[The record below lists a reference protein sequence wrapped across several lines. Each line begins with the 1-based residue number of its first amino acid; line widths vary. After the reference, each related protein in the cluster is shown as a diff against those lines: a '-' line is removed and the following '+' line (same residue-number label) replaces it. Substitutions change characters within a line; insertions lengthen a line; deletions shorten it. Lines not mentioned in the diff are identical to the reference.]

1 MGSKEEEYKEIFM
14 AEAMENYEEINRVLT
29 DLEKNLDDKDMV
41 NALFRITH
49 TLKGNAAGM
58 GFNDIS
64 SLAHVIEDL
73 FGEVREGNLK
83 LTKDMFTSLF
93 KAVDTLGA
101 LINGLKDGTT
111 VSFRGIKTKLEV
123 IINRVR
129 AGEEK
134 EVASDKIEKEVK
146 QELPKQEEKAIEAKK
161 KTPAKPKSKKA
172 SPKKDKK
179 AENSEKVSVEKMSV
193 NEEIVK
199 SEPEVVLNK
208 EQLETLNELLGNEKE
223 TKEEAKNEIEVEDTG
238 NKITFSDLVQV
249 PVRKLDNLLNLV
261 GELIIER
268 DRIIAAHEGNNNEYA
283 RLNRISS
290 DLQYSVMDVR
300 LVQVGF
306 LFNKFHRVVRDAAS
320 IEDKRVN
327 LDLKGVT
334 TEIDRNILQIIS
346 DSLIHLIRNS
356 VSHGIESPSERKKAG
371 KPEEGTVTLAARND
385 NDGVIIE
392 IIDDGKGIDV
402 EIVKQKALEKGLV
415 TREMLPIMNEQELLM
430 LIFEAGFSTRDQ
442 VSSLSGRGVGMDVV
456 KKALDSI
463 GGNINLSTEKG
474 KGTTITLKLPSSM
487 AVKGTLLFESENQQY
502 AIPLSYTEAVVS
514 FYKSELHKVSN
525 GLVATHL
532 GKTISIVFLRDLFNL
547 QPGQNINAQKL
558 LQSSYDNIHPEQQL
572 DAVIVSYNGRTVGL
586 VVDKLLQ
593 QKEIV
598 EKPLMKPLDQ
608 IKLLSGVTIL
618 GNGHVCPVLNI
629 AAITTMIFNINLTN
643 QKV

>member
-1 MGSKEEEYKEIFM
+1 MSSKEEEYKEIFL
-14 AEAMENYEEINRVLT
+14 AEAQENFEDVNRLLT
-29 DLEKNLDDKDMV
+29 DLEKNLEDKNIV

-58 GFNDIS
+58 GFLDIS

-73 FGEVREGNLK
+73 FGEVREGKLK
-83 LTKDMFTSLF
+83 LTKEMFTSLF

-101 LINGLKDGTT
+101 LINSLKDGSK

-123 IINRVR
+123 IINRAKEEA
-129 AGEEK
+129 AGVAVPSVEEGNK
-134 EVASDKIEKEVK
+134 TETLVTI
-146 QELPKQEEKAIEAKK
+146 KK
-161 KTPAKPKSKKA
+161 VPTKTQV
-172 SPKKDKK
+172 
-179 AENSEKVSVEKMSV
+179 SEKVKKAASAEEDEAKTEELSVPQL
-193 NEEIVK
+193 EEINKLISQDEEDEDTGV
-199 SEPEVVLNK
+199 SETEVT
-208 EQLETLNELLGNEKE
+208 E
-223 TKEEAKNEIEVEDTG
+223 TG

-249 PVRKLDNLLNLV
+249 PVKKLDNLLNLV

-268 DRIIAAHEGNNNEYA
+268 DRIIAANSQNGSSNEYA

-306 LFNKFHRVVRDAAS
+306 LFNKFHRVVRDAAA
-320 IEDKRVN
+320 IEGKNVN
-327 LDLKGVT
+327 LELKGT
-334 TEIDRNILQIIS
+334 NTEIDRNILQIIS
-346 DSLIHLIRNS
+346 DSLIHLIRNC
-356 VSHGIESPSERKKAG
+356 VSHGIESPEERRKNKKSEA
-371 KPEEGTVTLAARND
+371 GTVTLSARND
-385 NDGVIIE
+385 SDGVLID

-402 EIVKQKALEKGLV
+402 EKVKEKALAKGLV
-415 TREMLPIMNEQELLM
+415 TKEMLPMINEQDLLM
-430 LIFEAGFSTRDQ
+430 LIFEAGFSTREE
-442 VSSLSGRGVGMDVV
+442 VTSLSGRGVGMDVV

-463 GGNINLSTEKG
+463 GGNITLHTEKG
-474 KGTTITLKLPSSM
+474 KGTTISLKLPSSM

-514 FYKSELHKVSN
+514 FYKSNIHKVSG

-532 GKTISIVFLRDLFNL
+532 GKTISIVFLKDLFSLYKRAGILHNH
-547 QPGQNINAQKL
+547 
-558 LQSSYDNIHPEQQL
+558 LQSGFNDLHPEQQL
-572 DAVIVSYNGRTVGL
+572 HVVIVTYNGRTVGL

-629 AAITTMIFNINLTN
+629 AAIMSTIFNANLSN
-643 QKV
+643 QKVP